1 MLGPTVDQKGDKPV
15 SFFKWEHQPEGID
28 FGRLI
33 RTQKHPKTEDPRDE
47 TGLELR
53 SGLSFWTRKASAG
66 HDLNPEVAVARWC
79 VLVFVK
85 TRVNPHE
92 RPT

>member
-1 MLGPTVDQKGDKPV
+1 MGTPTGGDRFWEADQN
-15 SFFKWEHQPEGID
+15 PE
-28 FGRLI
+28 
-33 RTQKHPKTEDPRDE
+33 TSKKTEDPRDE